1 MGLYGAVQGVGFR
14 PFVYRLATEMGLG
27 GWVLNS
33 SQGLVV
39 EADGTPDQLERFLA
53 RLAAEKPAA
62 ALVLAREV
70 SYLAPAGFTR
80 FEIVA
85 SDQAVERTAAV
96 LPDLAT
102 CPECLAELLDP
113 ANRRFEYPFTN
124 CTQCGPR
131 YSIILDIP
139 YDRPRTTMRGFTLC
153 PACLGEYTDPAD
165 RRFHAQP
172 NACPK
177 CGPRLTMEIAAAA
190 GEIARGGILALKGIG
205 GFQLLAEDRGRE
217 IVVGR
222 AGDGRGSSKLSA
234 EEFKAIHQAPLVKIA
249 MNFRIQEVD
258 AAHCTLSTETR
269 VYAAGPR
276 VVRGFAT
283 YWRMIYP
290 GSSLIRHMWL
300 RAIKLRAEAR

>member
-1 MGLYGAVQGVGFR
+1 MLRLYLGL
-14 PFVYRLATEMGLG
+14 M
-27 GWVLNS
+27 S
-33 SQGLVV
+33 
-39 EADGTPDQLERFLA
+39 
-53 RLAAEKPAA
+53 
-62 ALVLAREV
+62 
-70 SYLAPAGFTR
+70 
-80 FEIVA
+80 
-85 SDQAVERTAAV
+85 
-96 LPDLAT
+96 
-102 CPECLAELLDP
+102 
-113 ANRRFEYPFTN
+113 
-124 CTQCGPR
+124 
-131 YSIILDIP
+131 
-139 YDRPRTTMRGFTLC
+139 
-153 PACLGEYTDPAD
+153 
-165 RRFHAQP
+165 
-172 NACPK
+172 
-177 CGPRLTMEIAAAA
+177 AAA
-190 GEIARGGILALKGIG
+190 GVLSLLFPLRFLGIRTRKRGLLALGLGFLLFVAGVYLPVSQTRVETARTRLDEFMPVYQFSEFHSIAISASGDQVYRAIWAVRPEEIRFFKTLMRMRGLGDSMAPQHRPILESFTAG

-269 VYAAGPR
+269 VYAVGPR